1 MGQVP
6 LTIRRWTRAEYNRLV
21 QLGMLR
27 GEPVELIG
35 GQLVVAEPQGSYHA
49 SRIGADGGCPPGRPP
64 SRITQDRACINRPSP
79 GGSAMSSPTPAFV
92 GIDVAKA
99 ELVIAIRPSGEHW
112 TMANDAA
119 GIQSLVQR
127 VRGHAPTLI
136 VLEATGGYER
146 AAVAALAAAQLPV
159 VVANP
164 RQVRDFARATGQLAK
179 TDRLD
184 ADILALFAE
193 RVRPAPRALPD
204 DAAQA
209 LDALLTRRRQ
219 VLEMV
224 IAERN
229 RLEHAVPAVRRGI
242 TQHIRWLERQ
252 LDDVDR
258 DLDTTIQASPVWRAK
273 ENLLRSTPGV
283 GPILSRTL
291 IGELP
296 ELGTLPRK
304 QIAALVGVAPLARDS
319 GTLKH
324 KRLVWGGRAPVRAA
338 LFMAALVGTRCNPV
352 LRVFYRRLLAAGKP
366 KKVALT
372 ACMRKLLTILNAMM
386 RTNTPWHHIDSSQ
399 TT

>member
-1 MGQVP
+1 M
-6 LTIRRWTRAEYNRLV
+6 
-21 QLGMLR
+21 
-27 GEPVELIG
+27 
-35 GQLVVAEPQGSYHA
+35 
-49 SRIGADGGCPPGRPP
+49 P
-64 SRITQDRACINRPSP
+64 SA
-79 GGSAMSSPTPAFV
+79 APAFV
-92 GIDVAKA
+92 GIDVAKT
-99 ELVIAIRPSGEHW
+99 ELVIRIRPSGDRW
-112 TMANDAA
+112 TVANDGA
-119 GIQSLVQR
+119 GIQALVKR
-127 VRGHAPTLI
+127 LDRHAPALV

-146 AAVAALAAAQLPV
+146 AAIAALAAARLPL

-179 TDRLD
+179 TDRID

-193 RVRPAPRALPD
+193 RVRPEPRALPD
-204 DAAQA
+204 EAASA

-219 VLEMV
+219 LLGMLV
-224 IAERN
+224 AERN
-229 RLEHAVPAVRRGI
+229 RLEHALPAVRRGI

-252 LDDVDR
+252 LQEVDR
-258 DLDTTIQASPVWRAK
+258 DLDDHIQASPVWRAK
-273 ENLLRSTPGV
+273 ENLLRSAPGV
-283 GPILSRTL
+283 GPVLSRTL

-319 GTLKH
+319 GTLKG

-338 LFMAALVGTRCNPV
+338 LYMAALVGTRCNPV
-352 LRVFYRRLLAAGKP
+352 IRAFYLRLLAAGKP

-386 RTNTPWHHIDSSQ
+386 RTNTTWRQIDQSQ